1 MSLLLFVGL
10 CLASASAAAAA
21 LRCFGVGPMVGCS
34 AIALSFIDFAPL
46 TSEKLEHQDPD
57 KAILTRL
64 AAEPRPSFTRR
75 GHNTD

>member
-57 KAILTRL
+57 KAIICPSLDGCRRL
-64 AAEPRPSFTRR
+64 DQRPSLT
-75 GHNTD
+75 